1 MNQFKKLRWVFL
13 LLITQN
19 TLSQTNLT
27 VIPETKYQTVEGW
40 GASLCWW
47 ANVAGGWSDAKVDS
61 LCTWITS
68 PTGLNLNVF
77 RYNIGGGENPAHS
90 HFRFDAYMPGFKA
103 TEASAYNWGADANQR
118 RILLKLKAKRNDCI
132 FEAFSNSPP
141 YWMTQNDCSGGKP
154 TPIITYPGLNNLKD
168 DHYTAFADYL
178 TDVVKYYHDTYGVT
192 FRTLEPFNE
201 PEIANSWVGTSCN
214 QEGCAFSPSNEIK
227 LMNEVYSKL
236 SSKGM
241 LSYCTISSNDA
252 NNIDDAVYD
261 INQFISAGIMSKI
274 SQFNTHSY
282 KGSQRSQI
290 QQQASQQGKRLWQSE
305 TGPLNS
311 GITTGSYDNNLYI
324 GARCIDDMVNMKPVA
339 WCDWQILD
347 QGDEWGLIH
356 YDNSNQSF
364 WKNKN
369 FYTRMQT
376 TRFIKQGYII
386 VNTNQPD
393 VLAAINP
400 ASTELVLVFC
410 NQTTSD
416 KNYNIALNMFG
427 STGSLAKVYRTTQ
440 GYHLTHWSGSAYNVY
455 TYQTKTGLANGTYT
469 AKVWVKSSGGQN
481 TCFFE
486 VKDFGGQIRSTITS
500 NNGAWTLYTIP
511 NIKVINGQCTIDI
524 YSDSP
529 ANNYLAADNFEFYN
543 NTNSGVN
550 LMANPGLDNDFTST
564 QTPSGW
570 SETGSNVTA
579 SYSEPGD
586 MTDENCSQLKDVS
599 IYNQFLSFT
608 SVKKS
613 TNTLVIP
620 VTAAVYYKI
629 KNRNTGEYIHNE
641 HKTGKAEVSSIG
653 APGWWSAQWALENS
667 GDGYTLFR
675 NRNTGEY
682 MNIQNNYGYVQV
694 NAGNL
699 AWWNEQWLLE
709 DAGSGYK
716 KFKNRSNSQYMH
728 IENMLGYAQYSA
740 LGNPDWWSAQWIFT
754 DSNSLLAPALISGD
768 NQSKFAG
775 LNIFP
780 NPSNDGIFNLT
791 LHGMNISEKMNVEI
805 FDMNGKLVYKLYN
818 LENKDM
824 TLNTK
829 LKPGLYM
836 FKATSQSQ
844 NFVQKILIEK

>member
-1 MNQFKKLRWVFL
+1 MRQIKKLLFVFML
-13 LLITQN
+13 LSAQN
-19 TLSQTNLT
+19 AISQTNLT
-27 VIPETKYQTVEGW
+27 IFPETKYQTVEGW
-40 GASLCWW
+40 GGSLCWW

-90 HFRFDAYMPGFKA
+90 HFRTDAYMPGFKA
-103 TEASAYNWGADANQR
+103 TEASAYDWTADANQR

-141 YWMTQNDCSGGKP
+141 YWMTQNNCSGGKP

-192 FRTLEPFNE
+192 FRSLEPFNE

-227 LMNEVYSKL
+227 LINEVYSKL

-252 NNIDDAVYD
+252 NNIDDAVSD
-261 INQFISAGIMSKI
+261 INQFISAGIMSKL

-290 QQQASQQGKRLWQSE
+290 QQQAAQQGKRLWQSE

-324 GARCIDDMVNMKPVA
+324 GSRCIEDMVNMKPVA

-356 YDNSNQSF
+356 YDNTSQTF

-369 FYTRMQT
+369 YFTRMQT
-376 TRFIKQGYII
+376 TRFVKQGYTI

-393 VLAAINP
+393 VLAAINST
-400 ASTELVLVFC
+400 STELVLVFS
-410 NQTTSD
+410 NQTVSD
-416 KNYNIALNMFG
+416 KSYTIGLNMFG
-427 STGSLAKVYRTTQ
+427 SAGSTAKAYRTTQ
-440 GYHLTHWSGSAYNVY
+440 GYHLTHWASSAYNVY
-455 TYQTKTGLANGTYT
+455 TYQSKTGLANGTYT

-481 TCFFE
+481 MCFFE
-486 VKDFGGQIRSTITS
+486 AKDFGGQIRSNIT
-500 NNGAWTLYTIP
+500 NNNWAWTQYIIP
-511 NIKVINGQCTIDI
+511 NINVSNGQCTIDI

-529 ANNYLAADNFEFYN
+529 ANNYLSADNFEFYN
-543 NTNSGVN
+543 NSNPAIN
-550 LMANPGLDNDFTST
+550 LMSNPGFENDFASS

-570 SETGSNVTA
+570 NETGSTVTA
-579 SYSEPGD
+579 SYSELGD
-586 MTDENCSQLKDVS
+586 MNDENCKQLIDVS
-599 IYNQFLSFT
+599 IYNQYIAFIA
-608 SVKKS
+608 VKKS

-620 VTAAVYYKI
+620 VTAPIYYKI
-629 KNRNTGEYIHNE
+629 KNRNTGEYIHIEN
-641 HKTGKAEVSSIG
+641 KTGKAEVSNLG

-675 NRNTGEY
+675 NHNTGQY
-682 MNIQNNYGYVQV
+682 MNIQNN
-694 NAGNL
+694 
-699 AWWNEQWLLE
+699 
-709 DAGSGYK
+709 
-716 KFKNRSNSQYMH
+716 
-728 IENMLGYAQYSA
+728 
-740 LGNPDWWSAQWIFT
+740 
-754 DSNSLLAPALISGD
+754 
-768 NQSKFAG
+768 
-775 LNIFP
+775 
-780 NPSNDGIFNLT
+780 
-791 LHGMNISEKMNVEI
+791 
-805 FDMNGKLVYKLYN
+805 
-818 LENKDM
+818 
-824 TLNTK
+824 
-829 LKPGLYM
+829 
-836 FKATSQSQ
+836 
-844 NFVQKILIEK
+844 